1 MDLKLGKLAINL
13 SVRRLGERRYS
24 YVKGAF
30 LRPYERVDGALI
42 YRFSVGQ
49 FNVNLEGGARN
60 ILDIKDL
67 QSVYNYPES
76 GRTIFMA
83 VGIEL

>member
-1 MDLKLGKLAINL
+1 M
-13 SVRRLGERRYS
+13 
-24 YVKGAF
+24 
-30 LRPYERVDGALI
+30 DGALN

-67 QSVYNYPES
+67 QSVYDYPEP
-76 GRTIFMA
+76 GRTMFFT
-83 VGIEL
+83 VGLEL